1 MALWISPATKLMG
14 NMKYPAKFSLVSILF
29 LIPLVLTVLL
39 YWGEVSRNID
49 LTREELEGIEL
60 LQFTEPLVVSIGEHR
75 GLTNALLN
83 GNSSV
88 ESQVLDRRGKV
99 DKGLAALS
107 SGTSSASPELQN
119 KVRALGV
126 SWEAIKSEIA
136 SAEPNLIFEMH
147 NRLAAD
153 VRAFNRT
160 ILTEYSLILDQHIG
174 TTFMIDNVAVLLPQI
189 IDETGQL
196 RGKAAGVSARGS
208 FTSDSFIYVSNLQAQ
223 LDSLFPLLAE
233 GLSNPELVSMQDK
246 FSAAHDGV
254 KNYIQY
260 TRQNVT
266 EPDQISVSSNEVFE
280 KGSAAIEQVLDLYKT
295 MLPTLA
301 EKQRIYLDGQLF
313 SRNLIIAVISVT
325 VTLAIYLFIGF
336 YQSTMRTMHS
346 FREVS
351 ERLSGGDLTVRLN
364 YEGKDEMS
372 AISDGMNDVA
382 KGFEQLVREAK
393 RATQLVADSSRR
405 LSGESKQTRDGVARQ
420 KEETSYISGGVGELS
435 TSAADIAQNTN
446 MASSASQR
454 VDEMATQ
461 GLAVVQKTTQAFNE
475 LVQEVSETGAVI
487 SELDNDVQNIHAVSS
502 VISEIADQ
510 TNLLALNAAIEA
522 ARAGEQG
529 RGFAV
534 VADEVRT
541 LAQRTQ
547 DSTAEIRE
555 TLSKLQDCASRAVTL
570 MERTNTS
577 VSDNVEDMQQASDV
591 LHEIDTALGEI
602 NQMNLGISSAAEQQS
617 GLVQDLHQNLAA
629 IGDVA
634 DASEQAAQNTSSLA
648 TEMERS
654 ATQLEQTLSKFSVS

>member
-49 LTREELEGIEL
+49 LTREELQGIEL
-60 LQFTEPLVVSIGEHR
+60 IQLTEPLVVNIGQHR

-83 GNSSV
+83 GNSGV
-88 ESQVLDRRGKV
+88 ESKVRDRRGKV
-99 DKGLAALS
+99 DKALADLS
-107 SGTSSASPELQN
+107 SGTSSASPELKN
-119 KVRALGV
+119 RVRALGG
-126 SWEAIKSEIA
+126 SWGAIKSEIG
-136 SAEPNLIFEMH
+136 SAEPSLIFEMH

-153 VRAFNRT
+153 VRAFNRA
-160 ILTEYSLILDQHIG
+160 ILTEYSLILDKHIG

-196 RGKAAGVSARGS
+196 RGKAAGVAARGS

-223 LDSLFPLLAE
+223 LDTLYPLLAE
-233 GLSNPELVSMQDK
+233 GLNNPELVSMQDK
-246 FSAAHDGV
+246 ISAAHDSV
-254 KNYIQY
+254 KSYIQY

-266 EPDQISVSSNEVFE
+266 DPDQISVSSNEVFE
-280 KGSAAIEQVLDLYKT
+280 EGTAAIKQVLGLYKI

-301 EKQRIYLDGQLF
+301 EKQHEYLNGQLF
-313 SRNLIIAVISVT
+313 SRNLIIAVIIVT

-336 YQSTMRTMHS
+336 YQSTMRAMHS

-351 ERLSGGDLTVRLN
+351 ERLSGGDLSVRLN

-372 AISDGMNDVA
+372 AISDGMNEVA
-382 KGFEQLVREAK
+382 QGFEQLVREAK

-405 LSGESKQTRDGVARQ
+405 LSGESMQTRDGVARQ

-487 SELDNDVQNIHAVSS
+487 SELDKDVQNIHAVSS

-555 TLSKLQDCASRAVTL
+555 TLSKLQDCASRAVTM

-591 LHEIDTALGEI
+591 LHQIDTALGEI

>member
-29 LIPLVLTVLL
+29 LIPLFLTVLL

-49 LTREELEGIEL
+49 LTREELQGIEL
-60 LQFTEPLVVSIGEHR
+60 IQLTEPLVVNIGQHR

-83 GNSSV
+83 GNSGV
-88 ESQVLDRRGKV
+88 ESKVLDRRGKV
-99 DKGLAALS
+99 DKALADLS
-107 SGTSSASPELQN
+107 SGTSSASPELKN
-119 KVRALGV
+119 RVRALGG
-126 SWEAIKSEIA
+126 SWGAIKSEIG
-136 SAEPNLIFEMH
+136 SAEPSLIFEMH

-153 VRAFNRT
+153 VRAFNRA
-160 ILTEYSLILDQHIG
+160 ILTEYSLILDKYIG

-196 RGKAAGVSARGS
+196 RGKAAGVAARGS

-223 LDSLFPLLAE
+223 LDTLYPLLAE
-233 GLSNPELVSMQDK
+233 GLNNPELVSMQDK
-246 FSAAHDGV
+246 ISAAHDSV
-254 KNYIQY
+254 KSYIQY

-266 EPDQISVSSNEVFE
+266 DPDQISVSSNEVFE
-280 KGSAAIEQVLDLYKT
+280 EGTAAIKQVLGLYKI

-301 EKQRIYLDGQLF
+301 EKQHEYLNGQLF
-313 SRNLIIAVISVT
+313 SRNLIIAVIIVT

-336 YQSTMRTMHS
+336 YQSTMRAMHS

-351 ERLSGGDLTVRLN
+351 ERLSGGDLSVRLN

-372 AISDGMNDVA
+372 AISDGMNEVA
-382 KGFEQLVREAK
+382 QGFEQLVREAK

-405 LSGESKQTRDGVARQ
+405 LSGESMQTRDGVARQ

-487 SELDNDVQNIHAVSS
+487 SELDKDVQNIHAVSS

-555 TLSKLQDCASRAVTL
+555 TLSKLQDCASRAVTM

>member
-1 MALWISPATKLMG
+1 MALWISPATKLME

-49 LTREELEGIEL
+49 LTREELQGIEL
-60 LQFTEPLVVSIGEHR
+60 IQFTEPLVVNIGQHR

-83 GNSSV
+83 GNTGV
-88 ESQVLDRRGKV
+88 ESKVLERRGKV
-99 DKGLAALS
+99 DKALADLS
-107 SGTSSASPELQN
+107 PGVSSASPELQN
-119 KVRALGV
+119 KVRALGD
-126 SWEAIKSEIA
+126 SWGAIKSEIG
-136 SAEPNLIFEMH
+136 SAEPSLIFEMH
-147 NRLAAD
+147 NQLAAD
-153 VRAFNRT
+153 VRAFNRA
-160 ILTEYSLILDQHIG
+160 ILTEYSLILDKHIG

-196 RGKAAGVSARGS
+196 RGKAAGVAARGS

-223 LDSLFPLLAE
+223 LDTLYPLLAE
-233 GLSNPELVSMQDK
+233 GLNNPELVSMQDK
-246 FSAAHDGV
+246 ISAAHDSV
-254 KNYIQY
+254 KSYIQF

-266 EPDQISVSSNEVFE
+266 DPDQISVSSNEVFDE
-280 KGSAAIEQVLDLYKT
+280 GTVAIKQVLDLYKT

-301 EKQRIYLDGQLF
+301 AKQHEYLNGQLF
-313 SRNLIIAVISVT
+313 SRNLIIAVIIVT

-372 AISDGMNDVA
+372 AISGGMNEVA
-382 KGFEQLVREAK
+382 QGFEQLVREAK

-405 LSGESKQTRDGVARQ
+405 LSGESMQTRDGVARQ

-454 VDEMATQ
+454 VDDMATQ

-502 VISEIADQ
+502 VISDIADQ

-555 TLSKLQDCASRAVTL
+555 TLSKLQDCASRAVTM

-591 LHEIDTALGEI
+591 LHEIDTALSEI

-634 DASEQAAQNTSSLA
+634 NASEQAAQNTSSLA
-648 TEMERS
+648 TDMERS

>member
-49 LTREELEGIEL
+49 LTREELQGIEL
-60 LQFTEPLVVSIGEHR
+60 IQLTEPLVVNIGQHR

-83 GNSSV
+83 GNSGV
-88 ESQVLDRRGKV
+88 ESKVLDRRGKV
-99 DKGLAALS
+99 DKALADLS

-119 KVRALGV
+119 KVRALGG
-126 SWEAIKSEIA
+126 SWGAIKSEVG
-136 SAEPNLIFEMH
+136 SAEPSLIFEMH

-153 VRAFNRT
+153 VRAFNRA
-160 ILTEYSLILDQHIG
+160 ILTEYSLILDKHIG
-174 TTFMIDNVAVLLPQI
+174 TTFMIDNVALLLPQI

-196 RGKAAGVSARGS
+196 RGKAAGVAARGS
-208 FTSDSFIYVSNLQAQ
+208 FTADSFIYVSNLQAQ
-223 LDSLFPLLAE
+223 LDILYPLLAE
-233 GLSNPELVSMQDK
+233 GLNNPELVSMQDK
-246 FSAAHDGV
+246 ISAAHDSV
-254 KNYIQY
+254 KSYIHY

-266 EPDQISVSSNEVFE
+266 DPDQISVSSNEVFE
-280 KGSAAIEQVLDLYKT
+280 EGTAAIKQVLGLYKT

-301 EKQRIYLDGQLF
+301 EKQHEYLNGQLF
-313 SRNLIIAVISVT
+313 SRNLIIAVIIVT

-336 YQSTMRTMHS
+336 YQSTMRAMHS

-351 ERLSGGDLTVRLN
+351 ERLSGGDLSVRLN

-372 AISDGMNDVA
+372 AISDGMNEVA
-382 KGFEQLVREAK
+382 QGFEQLVREAK

-405 LSGESKQTRDGVARQ
+405 LSGESMQTRDGVARQ

-487 SELDNDVQNIHAVSS
+487 SELDKDVQNIHAVSS

-555 TLSKLQDCASRAVTL
+555 TLSKLQDCASRAVTM

>member
-29 LIPLVLTVLL
+29 LIPLFLTVLL
-39 YWGEVSRNID
+39 YWGEVSRNIN
-49 LTREELEGIEL
+49 LTREELQGIEL
-60 LQFTEPLVVSIGEHR
+60 IQLTEPLVVNIGQHR

-83 GNSSV
+83 GNSGV
-88 ESQVLDRRGKV
+88 ESKVLDRRGKV
-99 DKGLAALS
+99 DKALADLS
-107 SGTSSASPELQN
+107 SGTSSASPELKN
-119 KVRALGV
+119 RVRALGG
-126 SWEAIKSEIA
+126 SWGAIKSEIG
-136 SAEPNLIFEMH
+136 SAEPSLIFEMH

-153 VRAFNRT
+153 VRAFNRA
-160 ILTEYSLILDQHIG
+160 ILTEYSLILDKHIG

-196 RGKAAGVSARGS
+196 RGKAAGVAARGS

-223 LDSLFPLLAE
+223 LDTLYPLLAE
-233 GLSNPELVSMQDK
+233 GLNNPELVSMQDK
-246 FSAAHDGV
+246 ISAAHDSV
-254 KNYIQY
+254 KSYIQY

-266 EPDQISVSSNEVFE
+266 DPDQISVSSNEVFE
-280 KGSAAIEQVLDLYKT
+280 EGTAAIKQVLGLYKT

-301 EKQRIYLDGQLF
+301 EKQHEYLNGQLF
-313 SRNLIIAVISVT
+313 SRNLIIAVIIVT

-336 YQSTMRTMHS
+336 YQSTMRAMHS

-351 ERLSGGDLTVRLN
+351 ERLSGGDLSVRLN

-372 AISDGMNDVA
+372 AISDGMNEVA
-382 KGFEQLVREAK
+382 QGFEQLVREAK

-405 LSGESKQTRDGVARQ
+405 LSGESMQTRDGVARQ

-487 SELDNDVQNIHAVSS
+487 SELDKDVQNIHAVSS

-555 TLSKLQDCASRAVTL
+555 TLSKLQDCASRAVTM

-634 DASEQAAQNTSSLA
+634 DSSEQAAQNTSSLA